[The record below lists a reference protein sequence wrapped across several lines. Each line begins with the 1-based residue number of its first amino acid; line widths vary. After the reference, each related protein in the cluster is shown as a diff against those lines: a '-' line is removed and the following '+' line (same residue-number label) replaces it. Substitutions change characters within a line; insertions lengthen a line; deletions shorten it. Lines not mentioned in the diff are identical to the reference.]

1 MQNPKPPVLLNT
13 PFSKPLRD
21 PRELLRARMTTHNRR
36 LRKARPD
43 HPVRHQPTPV
53 CALLRRAKAPRP
65 RARRDV
71 RPAEPRLERPSKQA
85 APALGVPAVRARN
98 LEVQRAP
105 RGYRLRF
112 GVPDHAPDVRVAGG
126 DEAAGPRDATHLA
139 ERRGGVVQ
147 VLEHLVRVHDV
158 ERGVWEGQRM
168 RVAGDEADVVDAAL
182 SGDRAR
188 ALEGLWR
195 ELEADDLSL
204 GY

>member
-1 MQNPKPPVLLNT
+1 M
-13 PFSKPLRD
+13 
-21 PRELLRARMTTHNRR
+21 
-36 LRKARPD
+36 
-43 HPVRHQPTPV
+43 
-53 CALLRRAKAPRP
+53 
-65 RARRDV
+65 
-71 RPAEPRLERPSKQA
+71 
-85 APALGVPAVRARN
+85 
-98 LEVQRAP
+98 
-105 RGYRLRF
+105 
-112 GVPDHAPDVRVAGG
+112 
-126 DEAAGPRDATHLA
+126 
-139 ERRGGVVQ
+139 Q